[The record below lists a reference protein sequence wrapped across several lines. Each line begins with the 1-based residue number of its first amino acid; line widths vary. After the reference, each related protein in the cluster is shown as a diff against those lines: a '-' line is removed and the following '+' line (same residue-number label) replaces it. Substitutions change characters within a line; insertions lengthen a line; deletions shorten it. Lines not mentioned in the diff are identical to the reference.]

1 LPSRPAEHRIEYMR
15 RRLAATLVATIVAAV
30 LVAPLLGKQ
39 IQRSGSAII
48 TARSGSAII
57 ASRF

>member
-1 LPSRPAEHRIEYMR
+1 MR
-15 RRLAATLVATIVAAV
+15 RRLAATLVATIAAAV

-39 IQRSGSAII
+39 VQRSGSAII
-48 TARSGSAII
+48 TARNGSAII